1 MDAPPPLSVLVP
13 CHNEEDSIA
22 PTVDQLRQTLAETG
36 AEFEIIVIDDGS
48 TDRSAERVDPAKCRL
63 IRLEHNRGY
72 GAALKTGARAA
83 RHPWLAIIDADG
95 TYQVGDL
102 PRLMRERG
110 DCAMV
115 VGARRG
121 RNARIPAA
129 RRPAKWILNQLAN
142 YLTGARIPD
151 LNSGLRV
158 IRRDLWERFEPLYP
172 DGFSLTTTITL
183 AALTNGYAVRHVPIE
198 YRRRI
203 GRSKIRP
210 VRDTLSFVQLILRTV
225 LYFDPLKVFVP
236 LSLLLLL
243 ASIIVGLA
251 SKLSGEFMDV
261 TTTALFVTGLQMLA
275 IGALADLVTKR
286 LP

>member
-1 MDAPPPLSVLVP
+1 
-13 CHNEEDSIA
+13 
-22 PTVDQLRQTLAETG
+22 
-36 AEFEIIVIDDGS
+36 
-48 TDRSAERVDPAKCRL
+48 
-63 IRLEHNRGY
+63 
-72 GAALKTGARAA
+72 
-83 RHPWLAIIDADG
+83 
-95 TYQVGDL
+95 
-102 PRLMRERG
+102 MRERG